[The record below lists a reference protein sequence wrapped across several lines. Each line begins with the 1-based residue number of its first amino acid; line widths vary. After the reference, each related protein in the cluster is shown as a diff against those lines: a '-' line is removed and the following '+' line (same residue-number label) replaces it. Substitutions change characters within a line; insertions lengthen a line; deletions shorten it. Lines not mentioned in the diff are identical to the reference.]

1 MKGIF
6 TGLKAA
12 WILIIVSLPALTYAH
27 PGHGDH
33 THDGWSVIHYFTQ
46 ADHAWLSI
54 AIVASLVIA
63 FVYHRRAKNQKA

>member
-6 TGLKAA
+6 NFVKAA
-12 WILIIVSLPALTYAH
+12 LILIIVSLPGLTHAH

-46 ADHAWLSI
+46 AEHALVSV
-54 AIVASLVIA
+54 AIVISLILA
-63 FVYHRRAKNQKA
+63 FVFRFYTKKAKA